1 MRNMTPQQLGL
12 FGEKLAKRKLENFGL
27 DVLHVA
33 TLDLGYDLLV
43 NDTLKVEVKTA
54 RLNSR
59 SKFQFCLTKKDHANI
74 RKSDVVIL
82 QCVFPDGCIKVFVVP
97 TNIVENNS
105 QITIGGNLEN
115 YKGLVSQYRV

>member
-27 DVLHVA
+27 DVLWVA
-33 TLDLGYDLLV
+33 QLDLGYDLLV
-43 NDTLKVEVKTA
+43 NESLKVEVKTA
-54 RLNSR
+54 RMNVR
-59 SKFQFCLTKKDHANI
+59 GKFQFCLTKKDHTNI

-82 QCVFPDGCIKVFVVP
+82 QCVFPNGCIEVFVVP